1 MNLILADY
9 DGTLTAGDSHG
20 ALLRHILLR
29 RRWPLLLVLLL
40 SPLLLL
46 LGLLSRP
53 KAVWLLWWCATL
65 GGDGWSWR
73 CWVAD
78 YARREAPLFT
88 EARALLVRD
97 GERVWVVSA
106 SPRALVRRRLH
117 HQLGGLRV
125 GRVLGSRMGFSL
137 GAIVPRH
144 YSFGAAKRDLLPGME
159 SGCAELALSDALS
172 DLPLLALGQQ
182 AWLINPSPRRLAQ
195 GRERLPELMARHWH

>member
-20 ALLRHILLR
+20 ALLRHILLTR
-29 RRWPLLLVLLL
+29 CWPLLLVLLL
-40 SPLLLL
+40 CPLLLL

-53 KAVWLLWWCATL
+53 KAVWLLWWCTTL
-65 GGDGWSWR
+65 GADGRAWR
-73 CWVAD
+73 RWVAD

-88 EARALLVRD
+88 EARELLARE
-97 GERVWVVSA
+97 GGRVWVVSA
-106 SPRALVRRRLH
+106 SPRALVRRRLC

-144 YSFGAAKRDLLPGME
+144 YSFGVAKRDLLPGMK

-172 DLPLLALGQQ
+172 DLPLLALGRE
-182 AWLINPSPRRLAQ
+182 AWLINPSPGRLAR
-195 GRERLPELMARHWH
+195 GCKRLPRLAARHWR